1 MEDGKPNGQ
10 QNVKVADMLVVDRL
24 DVARELAAGARV
36 LDIGG
41 ALMPETGEEDAF
53 AKRYRQIRK
62 GAREYRVVDYQQK
75 PGVDD
80 VVDLNQ
86 EGSVEALREIVE
98 EYRPEV
104 VLAMEVLEHVNY
116 HFETMNILARAVGEY
131 GSTVW
136 ISLPNNGSW
145 IVNAQKSWWYDHSV
159 AFFRDI
165 AWRFVTRSGLG
176 EHEVLAGPCM
186 GHHVRWWP
194 LVYAAAFCQP
204 MSWGFLVRSVGG
216 GRKAGKGN
224 EERLGKYTR
233 QHFPPK

>member
-1 MEDGKPNGQ
+1 
-10 QNVKVADMLVVDRL
+10 MLVVDRL
-24 DVARELAAGARV
+24 DVARELAEGARV

-53 AKRYRQIRK
+53 AKRYRRIRA
-62 GAREYRVVDYQQK
+62 GAREYRVVDYQAK

-80 VVDLNQ
+80 IVDLNR
-86 EGSVEALREIVE
+86 EGSVEALWRIVE

-116 HFETMNILARAVGEY
+116 HFEAMNVLARAVGEL

-136 ISLPNNGSW
+136 ISLPNNASW
-145 IVNAQKSWWYDHSV
+145 VVNIQKSWWHDHSV

-165 AWRFVTRSGLG
+165 AWRFVTRSALG
-176 EHEVLAGPCM
+176 GYEVLAAPCM

-194 LVYAAAFCQP
+194 LVYAAAFAQP
-204 MSWGFLVRSVGG
+204 MSWGFLVRPAGG
-216 GRKAGKGN
+216 GKRAGEGN
-224 EERLGKYTR
+224 ERCLAEYTR
-233 QHFPPK
+233 RHLPPR